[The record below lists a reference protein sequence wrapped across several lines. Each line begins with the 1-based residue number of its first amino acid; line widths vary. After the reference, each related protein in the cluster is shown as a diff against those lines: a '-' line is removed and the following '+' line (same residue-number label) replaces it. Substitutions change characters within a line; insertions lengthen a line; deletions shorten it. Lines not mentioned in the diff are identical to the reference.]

1 MNEIREKFKQYQ
13 EAIEASN
20 IVSKTDING
29 IITFV
34 NDEFCKI
41 SGYARE
47 ELIGANHNIVRHPE
61 VDKNVFKKLWNT
73 ILNKKVH
80 KSIVRNR
87 TKDGK
92 DIYLNTTI
100 IPILDLNGDI
110 EEFVAI
116 RHDITNTI
124 NLNTELLNTKQELEN
139 LNKTLENMV
148 KEQTKEL
155 LNLNENLERIVQE
168 EIKKNEEKTKML
180 LVQSRLASMGEMLS
194 NIAHQWRQPLNELSI
209 TLFKLK
215 GYAGKEEEK
224 FKSSYEHSKQII
236 KDMSNTIEEF
246 RNFFNVDRERELFL
260 PSISV
265 KNAMQMVEKTYQK
278 EGIELKLNLEDEAE
292 ILGFHS
298 QLAQAVIILLSNSKD
313 AMKDKEG
320 DKFVTISIDIEDK
333 FVIIKVLDS
342 GGGIKDEIMD
352 KIFEPYFT
360 TKHPSTGT
368 GIGLYMLKT
377 IVENMNGIVSV
388 QNTRLGVCFEMRLP
402 IFDILNKEDK

>member
-1 MNEIREKFKQYQ
+1 MNKIEKKFKQYQ

-41 SGYARE
+41 SGFSRE

-61 VDKNVFKKLWNT
+61 VDESAFKKLWNT
-73 ILNKKVH
+73 ILAKKVH
-80 KSIVRNR
+80 KAIVRNR

-92 DIYLNTTI
+92 DVYLNTTI
-100 IPILDLNGDI
+100 IPILDLNGEI

-116 RHDITNTI
+116 RHDITDTI
-124 NLNTELLNTKQELEN
+124 NLNNELLKTKQELED
-139 LNKTLENMV
+139 LNKTLEKRV

-155 LNLNENLERIVQE
+155 LNLNENLERLVQE

-180 LVQSRLASMGEMLS
+180 IVQSRLASMGEMLS

-215 GYAGKEEEK
+215 EAAGKDDER
-224 FKSSYEHSKQII
+224 FKSGYEHSKRII
-236 KDMSNTIEEF
+236 KDMSHTIEEF
-246 RNFFNVDRERELFL
+246 RNFFNVDRDKELFL

-278 EGIELKLNLEDEAE
+278 EGIELKLNLENEAE

-298 QLAQAVIILLSNSKD
+298 QLAQAIIILLSNAKD
-313 AMKDKEG
+313 AMKDKNY
-320 DKFVTISIDIEDK
+320 DKVVTISINIEDK
-333 FVIIKVLDS
+333 FVIIQVLDN
-342 GGGIKDEIMD
+342 GGGIKDEIID

-360 TKHPSTGT
+360 TKHPSAGT

-377 IVENMNGIVSV
+377 IVENMCGSINVRNEPFGA
-388 QNTRLGVCFEMRLP
+388 CFEIRLP
-402 IFDILNKEDK
+402 ISDEDN

>member
-1 MNEIREKFKQYQ
+1 MNEIKERFKQYQ

-41 SGYARE
+41 SGYTRE
-47 ELIGANHNIVRHPE
+47 ELIGANHNIVRHPD
-61 VDKNVFKKLWNT
+61 VNQNAFKKLWDT
-73 ILNKKVH
+73 ILAKKVH
-80 KSIVRNR
+80 RAIVRNR
-87 TKDGK
+87 TKDGR
-92 DIYLNTTI
+92 DVYLNTTI
-100 IPILDLNGDI
+100 IPILDLSGEI

-116 RHDITNTI
+116 RHDITDTI
-124 NLNTELLNTKQELEN
+124 NLNTELLNTKQELED
-139 LNKTLENMV
+139 LNKTLEKRV

-155 LNLNENLERIVQE
+155 LNLNENLERLVQE

-180 LVQSRLASMGEMLS
+180 IVQSRLASMGEMLS

-215 GYAGKEEEK
+215 EAAGEADEK

-236 KDMSNTIEEF
+236 KDMSRTIEEF
-246 RNFFNVDRERELFL
+246 RNFFNVDRDKELFL

-265 KNAMQMVEKTYQK
+265 KNAMQMVDKTYQK

-298 QLAQAVIILLSNSKD
+298 QLAQAIIILLSNSKD
-313 AMKDKEG
+313 AMRDKKD
-320 DKFVTISIDIEDK
+320 DKFVTISINIEDK

-342 GGGIKDEIMD
+342 GGGIKDEVID

-360 TKHPSTGT
+360 TKHPSAGT

-377 IVENMNGIVSV
+377 IVENMHGSV
-388 QNTRLGVCFEMRLP
+388 TARNEGLGACFEIRLP
-402 IFDILNKEDK
+402 IADIDDN